1 MRSKILIIAM
11 FSATAVFGGVTATWT
26 GAEDSFWTNAAN
38 WLVDGAVP
46 TKCPG
51 VVSNVVD
58 GVFAPDL
65 PSGDIALFDGTC
77 ENGRTTI
84 DLDGLYSVQP
94 VEVAGENCPRYTF
107 GVSAAQMLPLET
119 NGVFKVNATVPASSC
134 PVVNA
139 VLATSN
145 FDYDWWS
152 KEGIGMMLTV
162 INNSSGTIEFNS
174 LFAAQRRRP
183 FSKTAYKE
191 FEVELAGTGN
201 FRFNCNQS
209 HDNPW
214 LPTYY
219 YKHSGKNRDQCEFH
233 RAEKSERIGL
243 VSCCNCRGLHLRNIR
258 WKQCRV

>member
-1 MRSKILIIAM
+1 MRSKILIIAI

-26 GAEDSFWTNAAN
+26 GAKDSFWTNAAN

-46 TKCPG
+46 ERCPG
-51 VVSNVVD
+51 VVTGEVAVVTEA
-58 GVFAPDL
+58 GQPIWL
-65 PSGDIALFDGTC
+65 PSGDVAVFDGTC

-84 DLDGLYSVQP
+84 DLDGLYSVQS

-152 KEGIGMMLTV
+152 K
-162 INNSSGTIEFNS
+162 
-174 LFAAQRRRP
+174 
-183 FSKTAYKE
+183 
-191 FEVELAGTGN
+191 
-201 FRFNCNQS
+201 
-209 HDNPW
+209 
-214 LPTYY
+214 
-219 YKHSGKNRDQCEFH
+219 
-233 RAEKSERIGL
+233 
-243 VSCCNCRGLHLRNIR
+243 
-258 WKQCRV
+258 